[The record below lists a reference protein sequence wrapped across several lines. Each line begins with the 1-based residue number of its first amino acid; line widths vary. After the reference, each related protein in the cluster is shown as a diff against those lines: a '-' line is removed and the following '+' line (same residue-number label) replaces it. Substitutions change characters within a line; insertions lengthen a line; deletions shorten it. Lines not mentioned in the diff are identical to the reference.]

1 MPIIRHGA
9 EEPNCKHIIC
19 PNCGK
24 SRPWDWFRQY
34 LYCWKCR
41 ALYPKVCGGVTATT
55 AEQIRN
61 ERKEHR
67 EWN

>member
-1 MPIIRHGA
+1 MPIIRHGT
-9 EEPNCKHIIC
+9 EEPNCKHITC
-19 PNCGK
+19 PNCGE

-41 ALYPKVCGGVTATT
+41 GLYKECRDVIATP
-55 AEQIRN
+55 ADQIRN